1 MAEVKEKSMGLA
13 IGLNF
18 LLPGVGYM
26 YMGKVLVGI
35 GALLLVLGMFAVNI
49 AFVVPAWIGINIIM
63 AIDMLIL
70 GKNNQKNVSAKTM
83 KKCPRC
89 AELIKKEAAVCRYCN
104 TAF

>member
-1 MAEVKEKSMGLA
+1 MADVREKSIGLA

-18 LLPGVGYM
+18 LLPGAGYM
-26 YMGKVLVGI
+26 YMGKVLVGV
-35 GALLLVLGMFAVNI
+35 GALVLVLAMFAVSI
-49 AFVVPAWIGINIIM
+49 ALVLPTWFGINVIM

-70 GKNNQKNVSAKTM
+70 GKNNQKEVAAKTM
-83 KKCPRC
+83 KKCPKC